1 MRLKY
6 FALNLAAVTGLC
18 LCYCWQQIE
27 IIQLAYQQNGK
38 NKTYKELLDRNH
50 YLRYNLANLKSSS
63 SLGKKLLAD
72 NTVFEIPKSS
82 QVRVLRLSKLEASF
96 TGRRQQGQSENR
108 KLSFLSFA
116 GAGKGIVNGAFSKL
130 QDSWPIESIDAYISR
145 HAQAQDMKDSRR

>member
-6 FALNLAAVTGLC
+6 FAINLAAVTGLC

-50 YLRYNLANLKSSS
+50 YLRYNLVNLNSSS

-82 QVRVLRLSKLEASF
+82 QVRVLQLSKLEAAF
-96 TGRRQQGQSENR
+96 TGSRKQGQSENK
-108 KLSFLSFA
+108 KLSFLGFA
-116 GAGKGIVNGAFSKL
+116 GSGKGIVNGAFNKL
-130 QDSWPIESIDAYISR
+130 QDSWPIESIDAYINR
-145 HAQAQDMKDSRR
+145 YAQAQDMKDNRR